1 MRILGISGSV
11 RRDSHNS
18 ALLRAAA
25 KELPPGAE
33 LVTFDRLKEVPVYDN
48 DEEHLSSAAVD
59 ELRAEIAAA
68 DVVLIATPEYNHSI
82 PGGLKNALDWVS
94 RPIET
99 NPLRGKPAAVIGAS
113 TGLFGAV
120 WAQAEMR
127 KVLEAIGARVV
138 DAELPVSLADEAFA
152 PDGSLADTE
161 LAAQLGGILAELAD
175 RAVPASA

>member
-25 KELPPGAE
+25 KVLPPGAE

-48 DEEHLSSAAVD
+48 DEEHLSSEAVD
-59 ELRAEIAAA
+59 ELRTAIADA
-68 DVVLIATPEYNHSI
+68 DAVLVATPEYNHSI
-82 PGGLKNALDWVS
+82 PGGLKNALDWIS
-94 RPIET
+94 RPFET
-99 NPLRGKPAAVIGAS
+99 TPLRGKPAAVVGAS

-127 KVLEAIGARVV
+127 KVLGAIGARVI
-138 DAELPVSLADEAFA
+138 DSELPVPLADEAFA
-152 PDGSLADTE
+152 ADGSLADPE
-161 LAAQLGGILAELAD
+161 LSAQLGQVLAELAD
-175 RAVPASA
+175 QAVPAPA